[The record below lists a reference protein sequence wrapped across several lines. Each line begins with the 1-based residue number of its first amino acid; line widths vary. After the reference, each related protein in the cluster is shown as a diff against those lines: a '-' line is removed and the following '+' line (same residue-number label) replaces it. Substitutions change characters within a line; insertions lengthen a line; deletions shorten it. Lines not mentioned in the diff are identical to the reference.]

1 MTDIISRITLFVEY
15 NKKIWQLFMNLTN
28 IIIEFIY
35 NFEKIITEIEEK
47 IYLIHSQNISIYLKT
62 LSTFTIVESCV

>member
-1 MTDIISRITLFVEY
+1 MTDIISRIILFVEY

-35 NFEKIITEIEEK
+35 NFEKIITEIEKK